1 MYFQANQK
9 DMSESRFSVNSNLM
23 NYSIPTE
30 TGVDHKREIKQGD
43 SDTRTRQ
50 LEAQIEQLTL
60 QNVKLQRTNRL
71 LKVDTDNLIEQR
83 TSPLEKMIEE
93 LTIANIKLQRTTR
106 LLQQELDEKTEQLN
120 RLKENQILQMKSV
133 GPEYEFLV
141 QNINL
146 LQRQLAGHPIC
157 EGTCCFTMKPV
168 DHSTMVMTL
177 PSTDNDEDGEEELEA
192 QHICRPVIHS
202 DISQGS
208 YATELEHR
216 IIRLEQIIEELDQEK
231 EQILRQQSYKDNDL
245 ETLKKE
251 LKIKDEIVSQLEQ
264 DFMCLE
270 DQLEHLQKQLQ
281 EKGTDG
287 MNRPSSSL
295 IPQDLKRQSQLLM
308 ESKRR
313 SLAIKDTHLLEQML
327 KGDLAVGG
335 EEGPNYTHSG
345 ISSSTSSSSSSSSSS
360 YSNIN
365 SSDES
370 IDNQDKKEEEFEQV
384 NKVASTKPK
393 MAWDDEDAEDINNN
407 VKEDWDE
414 SEEEEPKKEQKVET
428 KTVTPPVKKNLT
440 LKQKI
445 AEKEALLKEQK
456 KKKAALAN
464 RFLDGETEEEKFER
478 VHGIKGGEGEGEET
492 AEAPK
497 KAPSKPVESLKPR
510 TRADFEEFRQLLTD
524 MILQHSNVSGYATFL
539 EQLAR
544 DLADPMKDMDIRKAA
559 SSLTALANDKQRQ
572 QREALKNNKK
582 AKGKGQ
588 SAKTAAPA
596 PAAPTR
602 EYSTTYDDFDDF
614 M

>member
-1 MYFQANQK
+1 
-9 DMSESRFSVNSNLM
+9 MS
-23 NYSIPTE
+23 
-30 TGVDHKREIKQGD
+30 DW
-43 SDTRTRQ
+43 
-50 LEAQIEQLTL
+50 
-60 QNVKLQRTNRL
+60 
-71 LKVDTDNLIEQR
+71 
-83 TSPLEKMIEE
+83 
-93 LTIANIKLQRTTR
+93 
-106 LLQQELDEKTEQLN
+106 
-120 RLKENQILQMKSV
+120 
-133 GPEYEFLV
+133 
-141 QNINL
+141 
-146 LQRQLAGHPIC
+146 
-157 EGTCCFTMKPV
+157 
-168 DHSTMVMTL
+168 
-177 PSTDNDEDGEEELEA
+177 
-192 QHICRPVIHS
+192 
-202 DISQGS
+202 
-208 YATELEHR
+208 
-216 IIRLEQIIEELDQEK
+216 
-231 EQILRQQSYKDNDL
+231 
-245 ETLKKE
+245 
-251 LKIKDEIVSQLEQ
+251 
-264 DFMCLE
+264 
-270 DQLEHLQKQLQ
+270 
-281 EKGTDG
+281 
-287 MNRPSSSL
+287 
-295 IPQDLKRQSQLLM
+295 
-308 ESKRR
+308 
-313 SLAIKDTHLLEQML
+313 
-327 KGDLAVGG
+327 
-335 EEGPNYTHSG
+335 
-345 ISSSTSSSSSSSSSS
+345 
-360 YSNIN
+360 
-365 SSDES
+365 
-370 IDNQDKKEEEFEQV
+370 EEEFEQV